1 MTPEPTEPVE
11 HAEPAGSVRLIG
23 ATEPQEPERTYTV
36 RLQKYLA
43 RAGAASRRGSEGLI
57 SAGRVSVN
65 GVAVTELGSKVVPG
79 VDRVTLD
86 GHEVLSG
93 AECTYLA
100 LNKPAGVVTT
110 MSDPQKRPTVASLVP
125 TKTHPGIFPVGRL
138 DADTTGLLLFTT
150 DGELAHR
157 VLHPR
162 WKVAKTYLTWV
173 DGVLSASEIEQL
185 RRGVGLDD
193 GMTAPAEVTEEE
205 WGEGTTRVRIVI
217 TEGRKRQVRRM
228 FSAVGHPVLRLERIS
243 FGPVK
248 LGGLGCGEWRSL
260 TASEI
265 RSLQSLVGLGEA

>member
-1 MTPEPTEPVE
+1 
-11 HAEPAGSVRLIG
+11 
-23 ATEPQEPERTYTV
+23 
-36 RLQKYLA
+36 
-43 RAGAASRRGSEGLI
+43 
-57 SAGRVSVN
+57 VN

-79 VDRVTLD
+79 VDQVTLD
-86 GHEVLSG
+86 GREVSPR

-162 WKVAKTYLTWV
+162 WKVAKTYLAWV

-228 FSAVGHPVLRLERIS
+228 FSAVGHPVLRLERVS
-243 FGPVK
+243 FGPVE

-265 RSLQSLVGLGEA
+265 RSLQSLVGLKGA